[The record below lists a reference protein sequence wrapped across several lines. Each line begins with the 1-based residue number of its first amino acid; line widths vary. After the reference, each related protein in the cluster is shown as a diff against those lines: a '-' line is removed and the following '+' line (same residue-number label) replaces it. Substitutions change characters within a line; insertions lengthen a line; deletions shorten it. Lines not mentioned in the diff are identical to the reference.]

1 MCSVPYKGKE
11 KYKVK
16 VFVYVKIKKRG
27 TFFKLTTPPY
37 RNPLGTSFARPSFDQ
52 PLSALSILIVK
63 LTTLAFRNPRGATGA
78 ALRVTFWAH
87 LQSLGGYAKSLV
99 NL

>member
-27 TFFKLTTPPY
+27 TFFKLTTPSY
-37 RNPLGTSFARPSFDQ
+37 RGPDGTSFARPSFDES
-52 PLSALSILIVK
+52 LSAFSILQSVMKID
-63 LTTLAFRNPRGATGA
+63 NA
-78 ALRVTFWAH
+78 ALSRPRRYELRPSFV
-87 LQSLGGYAKSLV
+87 
-99 NL
+99 

>member
-37 RNPLGTSFARPSFDQ
+37 RGPNGTSFARPSFDE
-52 PLSALSILIVK
+52 PLSALSILK
-63 LTTLAFRNPRGATGA
+63 KKRNSLF
-78 ALRVTFWAH
+78 LRIPLLSNRA
-87 LQSLGGYAKSLV
+87 

>member
-37 RNPLGTSFARPSFDQ
+37 RAPNGTSFARPSFDE
-52 PLSALSILIVK
+52 PLSALSILQSVMKID
-63 LTTLAFRNPRGATGA
+63 NA
-78 ALRVTFWAH
+78 ALSRPTRCK
-87 LQSLGGYAKSLV
+87 LSLHFA
-99 NL
+99 

>member
-1 MCSVPYKGKE
+1 MLYKGKE

-37 RNPLGTSFARPSFDQ
+37 RAPNGTSFARPS
-52 PLSALSILIVK
+52 LSQTGRGELACALSI
-63 LTTLAFRNPRGATGA
+63 
-78 ALRVTFWAH
+78 
-87 LQSLGGYAKSLV
+87 Q
-99 NL
+99 

>member
-37 RNPLGTSFARPSFDQ
+37 RGPLGA
-52 PLSALSILIVK
+52 
-63 LTTLAFRNPRGATGA
+63 N
-78 ALRVTFWAH
+78 
-87 LQSLGGYAKSLV
+87 
-99 NL
+99 

>member
-27 TFFKLTTPPY
+27 TFFKLTTPPC
-37 RNPLGTSFARPSFDQ
+37 RDPNGTTFCDASRD
-52 PLSALSILIVK
+52 LLLLALSILKKKEENSFELSSFV
-63 LTTLAFRNPRGATGA
+63 
-78 ALRVTFWAH
+78 
-87 LQSLGGYAKSLV
+87 QSCA
-99 NL
+99 